1 MSNDLG
7 STFNVPIAD
16 LRKACDSLAL
26 DFERSDELPAGKPYL
41 GQQRAIDAIEFGI
54 RIERD
59 GYNLF
64 VLGPTGSH
72 RHGLAENLAR
82 ERAIEKGSPSDWCY
96 VNNFADPERPRTLCF
111 PARTRDGIP

>member
-1 MSNDLG
+1 MTSVLS

-26 DFERSDELPAGKPYL
+26 DFERSDELPAGEPYL

-64 VLGPTGSH
+64 VLGQNGSH
-72 RHGLAENLAR
+72 RHGLAEDLAR
-82 ERAIEKGSPSDWCY
+82 ERAKEKGAPSDWCY
-96 VNNFADPERPRTLCF
+96 VNNVAYPERPRTLCF
-111 PARTRDGIP
+111 PA